1 MKIQLT
7 TSYHPQPDLI
17 KKAMRLAAELNIP
30 FFSRSSM
37 SMKEYWANNALLL
50 ILEEKRLVLAN
61 KEKKLS
67 FHPNMAKL
75 RILNL
80 QQGKPDHLLKALNLI
95 PGDTLLDCTAGLCG
109 DALTA
114 AWFLQSAVTAWEADK
129 LIYAVTQYGLANY
142 EEKAPDL
149 KVAMHR
155 INLHNKDYVNCL
167 PELPEESF
175 SVIYFDPMFDHSVK
189 GSSTMES
196 LRCFARTEPLTPEL
210 LNQALRAAK
219 KRVVVKVRA
228 GSRLLQELNCPE
240 VRGGRYSRIAYG
252 IWRKGF

>member
-7 TSYHPQPDLI
+7 TSYHPHPDLLR
-17 KKAMRLAAELNIP
+17 KARSLAAELNVP

-37 SMKEYWANNALLL
+37 SMKEYWENNTLLL

-80 QQGKPDHLLKALNLI
+80 QQGKPDHLLKALDLI

-114 AWFLQSAVTAWEADK
+114 AWFLQNAVTAWEANK

-142 EEKAPDL
+142 EEKFPDL
-149 KVAMHR
+149 KTAMKK
-155 INLHNKDYVNCL
+155 IYLHNKDYVNCL
-167 PELPEESF
+167 PKLPEKSF
-175 SVIYFDPMFDHSVK
+175 SVIYFDPMFDHSIK
-189 GSSTMES
+189 GSATMES
-196 LRCFARTEPLTPEL
+196 LRCFAKKEPLTPEL

-228 GSRLLQELNCPE
+228 GSRILQQLNCSE
-240 VRGGRYSRIAYG
+240 IQGGKYSRIVYG
-252 IWRKGF
+252 IWKNE